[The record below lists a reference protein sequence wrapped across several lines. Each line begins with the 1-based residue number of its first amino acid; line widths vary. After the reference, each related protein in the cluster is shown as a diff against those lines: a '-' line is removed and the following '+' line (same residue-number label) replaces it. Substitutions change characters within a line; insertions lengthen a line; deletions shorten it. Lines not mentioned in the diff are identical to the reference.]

1 MIRLAPLSWL
11 PRTLCI
17 ALLAP
22 ATTPRAQSESRLE
35 PQPESLPA
43 GYRVETI
50 EETVDDNP
58 RFDSSLLTPSPAPPS
73 HFLRVFGQPSRAGL
87 GEFRDESPSLRQS
100 LMMVNG
106 KATHEAD

>member
-17 ALLAP
+17 ALLAA

-35 PQPESLPA
+35 PQPEALPA

-50 EETVDDNP
+50 A
-58 RFDSSLLTPSPAPPS
+58 TPEGVA
-73 HFLRVFGQPSRAGL
+73 FGVGCP
-87 GEFRDESPSLRQS
+87 
-100 LMMVNG
+100 
-106 KATHEAD
+106 ATH